1 MENTDDIKIKPEETE
16 ALNNIGREL
25 TSAKS
30 SLADLTVQFEIQ
42 KNQMVQKV
50 IELDRKL
57 IDRVTEVAKAH
68 GMSDQERWQLDLD
81 YTVFKPMPKA

>member
-1 MENTDDIKIKPEETE
+1 MDEVKIKLEETE

-25 TSAKS
+25 TAAKV

-42 KNQMVQKV
+42 KSQMVQKV
-50 IELDRKL
+50 IELDRKF

-68 GMSDQERWQLDLD
+68 GMSEQERWQLDSSC
-81 YTVFKPMPKA
+81 TAFKPMPKA